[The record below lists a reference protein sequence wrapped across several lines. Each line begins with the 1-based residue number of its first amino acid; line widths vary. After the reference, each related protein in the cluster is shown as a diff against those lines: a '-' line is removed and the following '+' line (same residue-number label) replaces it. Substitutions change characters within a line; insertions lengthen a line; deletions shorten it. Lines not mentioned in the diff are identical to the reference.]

1 MSPAAR
7 PATRIVDS
15 SVVLAFLLRELT
27 AEEAEPWLSG
37 ASISSV
43 NLSEI
48 VSKLVDRGLAAEAI
62 SDTIADLNLE
72 VWPFSQAQAE
82 RAGLLR
88 SRTRERGLSLGD
100 RACLA
105 LAIDLGCS
113 VATADKAWA
122 GLDIGIP
129 IELIR

>member
-1 MSPAAR
+1 MLSI
-7 PATRIVDS
+7 TRVVDS
-15 SVVLAFLLRELT
+15 SVVLAFLLGELT
-27 AEEAEPWLSG
+27 STEAEPWLTG
-37 ASISSV
+37 ASISTV

-48 VSKLVDRGLAAEAI
+48 VAKLTDRGMSAEDIA
-62 SDTIADLNLE
+62 DTVADLNLE
-72 VWPFSQAQAE
+72 VRPFDQAQAE

-88 SRTRERGLSLGD
+88 SRTKEAGLSLGD

-105 LAIDLGCS
+105 LAIDIGGG

-122 GLDIGIP
+122 KLDIGIQ

>member
-1 MSPAAR
+1 MSSI
-7 PATRIVDS
+7 TRVNDS
-15 SVVLAFLLRELT
+15 SVVLAFLLGELT
-27 AEEAEPWLSG
+27 SMEAEPWLTG
-37 ASISSV
+37 ASISTV

-48 VSKLVDRGLAAEAI
+48 VAKLTDRGMSAEDIA
-62 SDTIADLNLE
+62 DTVADLNLE
-72 VWPFSQAQAE
+72 VRPFDQAQAE

-88 SRTRERGLSLGD
+88 SRTKEAGLSLGD

-105 LAIDLGCS
+105 LAIDIGGC

-122 GLDIGIP
+122 KLDFGIQ